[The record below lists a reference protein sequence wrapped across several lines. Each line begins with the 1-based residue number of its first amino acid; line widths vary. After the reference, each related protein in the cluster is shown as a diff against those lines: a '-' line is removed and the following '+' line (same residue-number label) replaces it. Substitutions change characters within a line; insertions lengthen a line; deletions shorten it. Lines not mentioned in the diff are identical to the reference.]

1 MIRLFMPL
9 SFMLQ
14 VQLQIRMK
22 LTVLML
28 LLKINIAT
36 DPKSA
41 TASVLRNTASNSIH
55 VSIAHA
61 PMMIPCKIDLRRCCS
76 LLC

>member
-1 MIRLFMPL
+1 MVIKNTI
-9 SFMLQ
+9 S
-14 VQLQIRMK
+14 
-22 LTVLML
+22 
-28 LLKINIAT
+28 IAT